1 MKKLI
6 FILAITFC
14 FISHKSFAQLKIEF
28 GGGYIYSMNNTGNFS
43 HIDNG
48 MQSSLAAFIPITQ
61 SVDLSGR
68 FIYQS
73 RSFNKNSFSFF
84 VPLVVGY
91 PFPVITNGE
100 NIKSFGLM
108 AGTRVSSK
116 GNSFINTFLDAEFGL
131 IYHSDSYYELN
142 NTNLVKYSDKKILFE
157 YSVGIGFNINLTS
170 NYSLVMYGKLAHIPA
185 ESTFYFPINFG
196 FQLLL

>member
-1 MKKLI
+1 M
-6 FILAITFC
+6 
-14 FISHKSFAQLKIEF
+14 
-28 GGGYIYSMNNTGNFS
+28 GNFS
-43 HIDNG
+43 HIDNN
-48 MQSSLAAFIPITQ
+48 MQGSLAGFIPITQ

-73 RSFNKNSFSFF
+73 RSFNKNGFSFF

-91 PFPVITNGE
+91 PFPVITKDE

-108 AGTRVSSK
+108 VGTKVSSRR
-116 GNSFINTFLDAEFGL
+116 NSLINTFFDSEVGL
-131 IYHSDSYYELN
+131 IYHSDSFYELN
-142 NTNLVKYSDKKILFE
+142 EKTIVKYSDKKILFE

-170 NYSLVMYGKLAHIPA
+170 NYLLVMCGKLAHIPA
-185 ESTFYFPINFG
+185 ESTFDFPINLG

>member
-6 FILAITFC
+6 FILAIFS
-14 FISHKSFAQLKIEF
+14 ILSSNISFAQLKIEF
-28 GGGYIYSMNNTGNFS
+28 SGGYIYSMNHTGNFS

-48 MQSSLAAFIPITQ
+48 MQGSLSAFIPITQ

-73 RSFNKNSFSFF
+73 RSFNKYSFSFF
-84 VPLVVGY
+84 VPRVVGY
-91 PFPVITNGE
+91 PIPVITNGD
-100 NIKSFGLM
+100 NLKSFGFM
-108 AGTRVSSK
+108 AGTRVSSR
-116 GNSFINTFLDAEFGL
+116 GNALIDTFFDTEVGL
-131 IYHSDSYYELN
+131 IYHSDSFYELN
-142 NTNLVKYSDKKILFE
+142 EKTIVKYSDKKTLFE

-170 NYSLVMYGKLAHIPA
+170 NYSLVMYGKFAHIPA
-185 ESTFYFPINFG
+185 ERTFYFPINFG